1 MGATTQHNEQQ
12 EGIGRLTAFGID
24 KEAPWQA
31 LLLAPNRY
39 LDLRN
44 IVTHRGQVTLTEEG
58 QPAVLQGIVSRPAE
72 YDPIKKRS
80 RMKLR
85 LLEDDLEVPVMAFGH
100 PSQMPGDWRRV
111 NSQVCMHGNLIAK
124 PDGFIMLF
132 APSEVPSTHVG
143 KALGVYPSKQGVI
156 GGEKVRDRVL
166 AQVTRENMPHAIA
179 HIRERLA
186 PYTPGQI
193 LQAWGE
199 VNHVARMGETNLARI
214 IYRMHFP
221 TSPQQGMM
229 AKQVIRH
236 IEALGAILSAERE
249 RPKTGVFSRVVAGPQ
264 ALQARI
270 DFISHTPTD
279 EQLQAVNDSLED
291 MASGKP
297 MHRVLSGDV
306 GTGKTTVFALLAAAV
321 YDAGG
326 EVAIMLPS
334 SDMVNQVARDMT
346 EWWPDI
352 TIEKVTGKAQA
363 DSVDG
368 ARIKVGTTAL
378 LHRFGEWRPTLTV
391 VDEEQKY
398 SVDQRQQLVAGGG
411 HLMECTATC
420 MPRTM
425 AQIQFGLVPVSRL
438 TKAHTPKTIT
448 TQIRD
453 AGNPEE
459 QQALHQDLVETLQ
472 AGGQTLVI
480 FAARDAKEADK
491 IASAPVAE
499 ETTEDGAQ
507 LRRGVSPTDARVIPL
522 EEGFAAWE
530 QAGGPGNVVALH
542 GKMKAAERKASIDAM
557 RNGEAQVLCATTAA
571 EVGLNLTKLRQVII
585 YNAERLGL
593 TQLHQIRGRVARLGG
608 EGRCDLY
615 VDLAHLSEKAL
626 TRLKA
631 LCDTQDGFALAEMD
645 MQQRGLGDLSAKVN
659 MQSGASDGG
668 ILRNSKL
675 ALVHF
680 EVAQL
685 MLDALGAPDLTA
697 GAQPVARPPAPVEQP
712 VSPAPDGQ
720 PSTTGIVP
728 PLPASPHQE
737 PPAEL
742 AAPTAEPSEGVASA
756 PAPEPTRTEEAP
768 RRSGC
773 SFLSP

>member
-1 MGATTQHNEQQ
+1 MAATLQSNEQN

-39 LDLRN
+39 LDLRQ
-44 IVTHRGQVTLTEEG
+44 IVTRRDEVTLTDEG
-58 QPAVLQGIVSRPAE
+58 QPVVLQGVISRPAE

-85 LLEDDLEVPVMAFGH
+85 LLNDDLEVSVMAFGH

-111 NSQVCMHGNLIAK
+111 NSQVCVHGNLIAK

-132 APSEVPSTHVG
+132 APSHVPSTHVG

-156 GGEKVRDRVL
+156 GGEKVRERVL
-166 AQVTRENMPHAIA
+166 AQVTRENMPQAIA

-186 PYTPGQI
+186 PYSSGQV
-193 LQAWGE
+193 LQAWGD
-199 VNHVARMGETNLARI
+199 VNRIPRMGETNLARI
-214 IYRMHFP
+214 LYRMHFP
-221 TSPQQGMM
+221 TSPSQGLM
-229 AKQVIRH
+229 AIQVIRH

-249 RPKTGVFSRVVAGPQ
+249 RPKTGVFSRVVVDPQ
-264 ALQARI
+264 AFQARI
-270 DFISHTPTD
+270 DFMSHTPTG
-279 EQLQAVNDSLED
+279 EQLQAVRDALED

-326 EVAIMLPS
+326 DVGIMLPS
-334 SDMVNQVARDMT
+334 SDMVDQVAREMSD
-346 EWWPDI
+346 WWPDLA
-352 TIEKVTGKAQA
+352 IERVTGKTQA
-363 DSVDG
+363 AG
-368 ARIKVGTTAL
+368 AGDARLKIGTTAL
-378 LHRFGEWRPTLTV
+378 LHRYGDWRPTLTV

-438 TKAHTPKTIT
+438 TTPHTPKTIT
-448 TQIRD
+448 TVIRD

-459 QQALHQDLVETLQ
+459 QQALHRDLLSTLE
-472 AGGQTLVI
+472 GGDQTLVI
-480 FAARDAKEADK
+480 FAARDAKEADSLTK
-491 IASAPVAE
+491 AAIPE
-499 ETTEDGAQ
+499 ETTEDGGQ

-530 QAGGPGNVVALH
+530 QAVGQGQVVALH
-542 GKMKAAERKASIDAM
+542 GKMKPAERKASLDAM
-557 RNGEAQVLCATTAA
+557 RAGEAQVLCATTAA
-571 EVGLNLTKLRQVII
+571 EVGLNLTRLRQVIV

-608 EGRCDLY
+608 HGRCDLY
-615 VDLAHLSEKAL
+615 VDKAHLSEKAL
-626 TRLKA
+626 SRLQA

-659 MQSGASDGG
+659 LQSGASDGG

-675 ALVHF
+675 ALAHF

-685 MLDALGAPDLTA
+685 MLDALGAPDLAA
-697 GAQPVARPPAPVEQP
+697 GAQPAARPPAPAKQP
-712 VSPAPDGQ
+712 VSQALDCKPQ
-720 PSTTGIVP
+720 TTSAAP
-728 PLPASPHQE
+728 PLPSTPRQESPV
-737 PPAEL
+737 EL
-742 AAPTAEPSEGVASA
+742 ASAKAEPAHGVASA
-756 PAPEPTRTEEAP
+756 PAPEPTRTEDAP
-768 RRSGC
+768 RRSGG